1 MEFTASYKFAKMSP
15 LKVRI
20 VVDLI
25 RSNDTNGRVS
35 VDAAMEILRATPKR
49 ASKFVLKVL
58 RSAVANASE
67 YADAEKLYVSEA
79 RVGDGPRLKRGRMR
93 ARGSYSRI
101 LKRMCH
107 IWVTVAELPS
117 EREET

>member
-1 MEFTASYKFAKMSP
+1 MEFKASHKFARMSP
-15 LKVRI
+15 RKVKP

-25 RSNDTNGRVS
+25 RSNDTNGTVS

-58 RSAVANASE
+58 RSAVANASDYVDPE
-67 YADAEKLYVSEA
+67 NLYVSEA
-79 RVGDGPRLKRGRMR
+79 RVTDGPRLKRGRPR
-93 ARGSYSRI
+93 ARGSYCRI

-107 IWVTVAELPS
+107 VWVTVAEVPS
-117 EREET
+117 ETEDT